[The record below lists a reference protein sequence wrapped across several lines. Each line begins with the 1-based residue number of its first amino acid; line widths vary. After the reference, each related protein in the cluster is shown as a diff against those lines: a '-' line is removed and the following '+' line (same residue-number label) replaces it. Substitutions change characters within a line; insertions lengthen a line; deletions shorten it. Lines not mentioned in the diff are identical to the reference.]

1 MKEEGEGGTKGTHDA
16 PVTNSDIHR
25 SVEVLNLASIN
36 TAGDEGTLSP
46 LSDPLSGP
54 LYWCDP
60 RRGGGGIAARGDS
73 AAMLVKLIVGGLP
86 FAFRNDS
93 VRLPA

>member
-1 MKEEGEGGTKGTHDA
+1 MKSADS
-16 PVTNSDIHR
+16 V

-46 LSDPLSGP
+46 LSDP